1 MGCIQCMKK
10 QEPVDAN
17 PNQNGVKNLFYA
29 TTEFDLSRSD
39 DEDEEENY
47 SLNSIRNPKGPV
59 INRLFSISGR
69 NLARNISQIK
79 SFILDNLLLINIIAS
94 YRIYRLRGEDLLK
107 VLTY

>member
-69 NLARNISQIK
+69 NLARNISQVDT
-79 SFILDNLLLINIIAS
+79 SINTSNNQSVQLEAS
-94 YRIYRLRGEDLLK
+94 
-107 VLTY
+107 